1 MIIKKNIL
9 IWYWGRFGYQKQTL
23 EMINELQKINKN
35 KKKFNFFYSYS
46 TNAELVKKYQ
56 RLKIKQFPIQ
66 TFKNF
71 KQAAFRTLVISK
83 LRKNFLSFIKKEKID
98 YIFCPMFHYWNPYFS
113 LKFKSMNI
121 KYIFAIHDYKLHDG
135 ENNFIE
141 KKIYE
146 VEKKNADKYV
156 CYSKFVYKQLV
167 RNKIKKKNILLS
179 SLEYKNRI
187 FLKTNKIK
195 NIKFVFFGRFVKYKG
210 IHKLIKIFSK
220 SYYVKNNI
228 SLTLIGRKNNDFK
241 LPQIKT
247 QNINII
253 DNWIEEHKIDKTLK
267 KYDVCI
273 MPYEEAS
280 QSGVIQ
286 IMFRNSIPVIVT
298 PVGALSDQVKNNFNS
313 LVTKNKTITS
323 IENEIRKIMN
333 LKLFYK
339 LRKNAVKS
347 ATLNNK
353 NFSKRVRLLYDFLN

>member
-167 RNKIKKKNILLS
+167 RNKIKKK
-179 SLEYKNRI
+179 I
-187 FLKTNKIK
+187 F
-195 NIKFVFFGRFVKYKG
+195 
-210 IHKLIKIFSK
+210 
-220 SYYVKNNI
+220 YYH
-228 SLTLIGRKNNDFK
+228 L
-241 LPQIKT
+241 
-247 QNINII
+247 
-253 DNWIEEHKIDKTLK
+253 
-267 KYDVCI
+267 
-273 MPYEEAS
+273 
-280 QSGVIQ
+280 
-286 IMFRNSIPVIVT
+286 
-298 PVGALSDQVKNNFNS
+298 
-313 LVTKNKTITS
+313 
-323 IENEIRKIMN
+323 
-333 LKLFYK
+333 
-339 LRKNAVKS
+339 
-347 ATLNNK
+347 
-353 NFSKRVRLLYDFLN
+353 